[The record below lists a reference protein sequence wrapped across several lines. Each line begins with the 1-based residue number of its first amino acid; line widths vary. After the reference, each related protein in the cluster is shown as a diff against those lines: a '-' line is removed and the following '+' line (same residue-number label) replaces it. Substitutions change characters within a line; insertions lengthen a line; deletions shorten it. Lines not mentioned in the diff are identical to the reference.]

1 MVMLYPQHS
10 QIDVIQVI
18 LCLEGATDSW
28 EDLADGV
35 LPLLCCVQGTDPS
48 VMLVM
53 LLAEMFPE
61 PEGGQVSFPSVWI
74 GCTLCLFLRSR

>member
-1 MVMLYPQHS
+1 MADGDAVPAALADRCHPGDTLS
-10 QIDVIQVI
+10 
-18 LCLEGATDSW
+18 EGATASW

-53 LLAEMFPE
+53 LIAEMFPE
-61 PEGGQVSFPSVWI
+61 PEGGQVSVPSVWV
-74 GCTLCLFLRSR
+74 GCTLC